1 MQIRL
6 ATGADVE
13 QLTGL
18 FDLYRQSLGQPSENH
33 KCRQFVSARLSEGD
47 TMIFIARHEV
57 QALGFIQLYP
67 SYSSVSLKP
76 VWYFDDAFV
85 VELYR
90 GTGIAKGLIAKAKEL
105 ADSAD
110 VVLIKRTLVEQGI
123 AVQEKVKQE
132 DVEQETLTGN
142 LQQADESCGDRQDN
156 ATEKSPVGSAFK
168 SSSVVYMYHQAL

>member
-6 ATGADVE
+6 ATGADAE

-110 VVLIKRTLVEQGI
+110 VVLIKRTLVEQGP
-123 AVQEKVKQE
+123 AVQEKFDQE
-132 DVEQETLTGN
+132 KNEQIILSEN
-142 LQQADESCGDRQDN
+142 LQQTCQTGPMNTDN
-156 ATEKSPVGSAFK
+156 TQTASTTPSKGQSNST
-168 SSSVVYMYHQAL
+168 VYMYHQAL